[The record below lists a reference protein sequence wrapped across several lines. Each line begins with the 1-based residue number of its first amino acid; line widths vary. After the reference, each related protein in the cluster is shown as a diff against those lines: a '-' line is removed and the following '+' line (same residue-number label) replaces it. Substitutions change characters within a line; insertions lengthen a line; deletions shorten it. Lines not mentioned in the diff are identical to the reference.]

1 MCSGSGCPLMI
12 WKSVPTPA
20 HDDRCGPLS
29 SASLSVAYETDSQ
42 SVSELFTALMSCA
55 MSTVP
60 SAFSNAGHALAGW
73 VPRAIF
79 TPMISSLID
88 TAPLPSQSPVH
99 DTVVALAVALADGAG
114 VPVGVALE
122 AGVLL
127 GNEVAVPLT
136 VGVAVAVR
144 STLGV
149 ALADRVE
156 VTVAVALEDAVRVL
170 VGDEERVPVA
180 DGLRV
185 GVAVAKPVA
194 GAVRVTVA
202 VAVRA
207 TVGVGLAYRVEV
219 TVGVA
224 LEDAV
229 RVLVGDEERVP
240 VADGL
245 RVGVAVAEPVAVA
258 VRVTVEVALRVG
270 VAVEEL
276 VGVSLDVGVRVGV
289 RVAVDVGIATV
300 ALGVG
305 VWVNRENGAENSEVL
320 LLMSVLVAVTCGPLS
335 GPLKVQLP
343 SVVKTEP
350 SKTRPWLSASEKI
363 STVQWAHEVPCS
375 GPMPS
380 MIGNPRSSLPPLRR
394 AIPFWPL
401 A

>member
-42 SVSELFTALMSCA
+42 AVSELFTPLMSCA

-60 SAFSNAGHALAGW
+60 SAFSNAGHALAGR

-185 GVAVAKPVA
+185 GVAVAK
-194 GAVRVTVA
+194 
-202 VAVRA
+202 
-207 TVGVGLAYRVEV
+207 
-219 TVGVA
+219 
-224 LEDAV
+224 
-229 RVLVGDEERVP
+229 
-240 VADGL
+240 
-245 RVGVAVAEPVAVA
+245 PVAVA